1 MISAAELVVVEA
13 VAARLIQPRA
23 NLCSRNPTI
32 RAIQNNQT
40 NQIKLTSIMKTKL
53 VLLLVL
59 SLAAISPAFAQTPQ
73 ISLSGSAEVKVVPD
87 EIMLN
92 VAVETRA
99 ATLDPAR
106 LENDQKIAAVL
117 AFLKQ
122 SKIKDK
128 DVQTDYINIQP
139 DYNYNNGSS
148 ESHVKPVAYI
158 VRKNIE
164 IRLTDVAAFQDIL
177 TGLLTNGVNYVNGI
191 DFRTTQLRKYR
202 DQARA
207 MAIRAAREK
216 AGALVSEL
224 GAKLGK
230 VTSINANDSSGYYG
244 NYWGMNRGFNGFNN
258 VAQNVAA
265 VGGASDTGED
275 TFAVGQISVS
285 ATVNVS
291 FLIE

>member
-1 MISAAELVVVEA
+1 
-13 VAARLIQPRA
+13 
-23 NLCSRNPTI
+23 
-32 RAIQNNQT
+32 
-40 NQIKLTSIMKTKL
+40 MKTKYI
-53 VLLLVL
+53 LLLALAV
-59 SLAAISPAFAQTPQ
+59 AAISPALAQTVPPPQ
-73 ISLSGSAEVKVVPD
+73 ISLSGSAEVKVAPD

-92 VAVETRA
+92 VAVETRSE
-99 ATLDPAR
+99 TLEPAR

-122 SKIKDK
+122 SKIKDQN
-128 DVQTDYINIQP
+128 VQMDYINIQP
-139 DYNYNNGSS
+139 DYNYNNNSGA
-148 ESHVKPVAYI
+148 SHVKPVAYI

-164 IRLTDVAAFQDIL
+164 IRLTEVGGFQNIL

-207 MAIRAAREK
+207 MAARAAKEK
-216 AGALVSEL
+216 ALALTTEL

-230 VTSINANDSSGYYG
+230 VTSISAYDNGGYAN
-244 NYWGMNRGFNGFNN
+244 NYWGMNRGFNFNGSN
-258 VAQNVAA
+258 NSAQNGAA
-265 VGGASDTGED
+265 GGGASDTAED

>member
-1 MISAAELVVVEA
+1 
-13 VAARLIQPRA
+13 
-23 NLCSRNPTI
+23 
-32 RAIQNNQT
+32 
-40 NQIKLTSIMKTKL
+40 MKTKF
-53 VLLLVL
+53 VLFLAL
-59 SLAAISPAFAQTPQ
+59 SLTAASPAFSQTTPPPQ
-73 ISLSGSAEVKVVPD
+73 ISLSGSAEVKVAPD
-87 EIMLN
+87 EIMLS

-99 ATLDPAR
+99 ETLDPAR

-117 AFLKQ
+117 AFLQQ
-122 SKIKDK
+122 SKIADK
-128 DVQTDYINIQP
+128 DVQMDYINVQP
-139 DYNYNNGSS
+139 DYNYNNNSS

-164 IRLTDVAAFQDIL
+164 IRLTEVAAFQNIL

-191 DFRTTQLRKYR
+191 DFRTMQLRKYR

-207 MAIRAAREK
+207 TAIRCAKEK
-216 AGALVSEL
+216 AQALVAEL
-224 GAKLGK
+224 GSKLGK

-244 NYWGMNRGFNGFNN
+244 NYWGVNRGFNGYNN
-258 VAQNVAA
+258 PGQNVSGSA
-265 VGGASDTGED
+265 GGGETSDTADD

>member
-1 MISAAELVVVEA
+1 
-13 VAARLIQPRA
+13 
-23 NLCSRNPTI
+23 
-32 RAIQNNQT
+32 
-40 NQIKLTSIMKTKL
+40 MKNKFGL
-53 VLLLVL
+53 FLAL
-59 SLAAISPAFAQTPQ
+59 SLAAASPAFAQIVQPPPQ
-73 ISLSGSAEVKVVPD
+73 ISLSGSAEVKVAPD

-92 VAVETRA
+92 VAVETRSE
-99 ATLDPAR
+99 TLEPAR
-106 LENDQKIAAVL
+106 LENDEKIAAVL

-139 DYNYNNGSS
+139 DYNYNNSS
-148 ESHVKPVAYI
+148 SASHVKPVAYI
-158 VRKNIE
+158 VRKNLE
-164 IRLTDVAAFQDIL
+164 IRLTEVAGFQNIL

-202 DQARA
+202 DEART

-216 AGALVSEL
+216 AAALTSEL

-230 VTSINANDSSGYYG
+230 VTSINAYDNSGYFGGYG
-244 NYWGMNRGFNGFNN
+244 GMNRGFNGYNSSIQN
-258 VAQNVAA
+258 QNVAA
-265 VGGASDTGED
+265 GGGVSDTAED
-275 TFAVGQISVS
+275 TFAVGQISVT

>member
-1 MISAAELVVVEA
+1 
-13 VAARLIQPRA
+13 
-23 NLCSRNPTI
+23 
-32 RAIQNNQT
+32 
-40 NQIKLTSIMKTKL
+40 MKTKL
-53 VLLLVL
+53 VLLVAL
-59 SLAAISPAFAQTPQ
+59 SLAAASPALAQAVPPPQ
-73 ISLSGSAEVKVVPD
+73 ISLSGSAEVKVAPD

-92 VAVETRA
+92 VAVETRSE
-99 ATLDPAR
+99 TLEPAR

-128 DVQTDYINIQP
+128 DVQMDYINIQP
-139 DYNYNNGSS
+139 DYNYNNSS
-148 ESHVKPVAYI
+148 SASHVKPVAYI
-158 VRKNIE
+158 VRKNLE
-164 IRLTDVAAFQDIL
+164 IRLTDVAGFQNIL

-207 MAIRAAREK
+207 AAIRAAKEK
-216 AGALVSEL
+216 ATALTSEL

-230 VTSINANDSSGYYG
+230 VTSINAYDNSGYSG
-244 NYWGMNRGFNGFNN
+244 NYWGMNRGFNGYNN
-258 VAQNVAA
+258 VAQNQTVAA
-265 VGGASDTGED
+265 GGGGVSDTADD

>member
-1 MISAAELVVVEA
+1 
-13 VAARLIQPRA
+13 
-23 NLCSRNPTI
+23 
-32 RAIQNNQT
+32 
-40 NQIKLTSIMKTKL
+40 MKTKF
-53 VLLLVL
+53 VLLLAL
-59 SLAAISPAFAQTPQ
+59 LLAATSPALTQTAPPPQ
-73 ISLSGSAEVKVVPD
+73 ISLSGSAEVKVAPD

-92 VAVETRA
+92 VAVETRSE
-99 ATLDPAR
+99 TLEPAR
-106 LENDQKIAAVL
+106 LENDQKIAAAL

-128 DVQTDYINIQP
+128 EVQTDYINIQP
-139 DYNYNNGSS
+139 DYNYNNSS
-148 ESHVKPVAYI
+148 SASHVKPVAYI

-164 IRLTDVAAFQDIL
+164 IRLTDVANFQNIL
-177 TGLLTNGVNYVNGI
+177 TGLLTNGVNYVNGV

-207 MAIRAAREK
+207 MAIRAAKEK
-216 AGALVSEL
+216 AAALTSEL

-230 VTSINANDSSGYYG
+230 VTSINAYDNSGYSG
-244 NYWGMNRGFNGFNN
+244 NYWGMNRGFNGYNN
-258 VAQNVAA
+258 GAQNQSVAGG
-265 VGGASDTGED
+265 VGGTSDAAED

>member
-1 MISAAELVVVEA
+1 
-13 VAARLIQPRA
+13 
-23 NLCSRNPTI
+23 
-32 RAIQNNQT
+32 
-40 NQIKLTSIMKTKL
+40 MKTKL
-53 VLLLVL
+53 VLSLAL
-59 SLAAISPAFAQTPQ
+59 SLAVFSPAHAQTAPPPQ
-73 ISLSGSAEVKVVPD
+73 ISLSGSAEVKVAPD

-99 ATLDPAR
+99 QTLEPAR

-122 SKIKDK
+122 SKIKDQE
-128 DVQTDYINIQP
+128 VQIDYINIQP

-164 IRLTDVAAFQDIL
+164 IRLVEVANFQNIL
-177 TGLLTNGVNYVNGI
+177 TGLLTNGVNYVNDI

-207 MAIRAAREK
+207 MAIRAAKEK
-216 AGALVSEL
+216 AGALTSEL

-230 VTSINANDSSGYYG
+230 VTSINAYDNSGYSG
-244 NYWGMNRGFNGFNN
+244 NYWGMNHGFNGNN
-258 VAQNVAA
+258 NAVQNVAA
-265 VGGASDTGED
+265 VGGASDAAED
-275 TFAVGQISVS
+275 TFAVGQISVT

>member
-1 MISAAELVVVEA
+1 
-13 VAARLIQPRA
+13 
-23 NLCSRNPTI
+23 
-32 RAIQNNQT
+32 
-40 NQIKLTSIMKTKL
+40 MKTKL

-59 SLAAISPAFAQTPQ
+59 SLAAIPPAFAQTAQPPQ
-73 ISLSGSAEVKVVPD
+73 ISLSGWAEVKVAPD

-106 LENDQKIAAVL
+106 QENDQKIAAVL

-128 DVQTDYINIQP
+128 DAQTDYINIQP

-230 VTSINANDSSGYYG
+230 VTSINANDGSGYYG

-258 VAQNVAA
+258 VAQNVAS

>member
-1 MISAAELVVVEA
+1 
-13 VAARLIQPRA
+13 
-23 NLCSRNPTI
+23 
-32 RAIQNNQT
+32 
-40 NQIKLTSIMKTKL
+40 MKTKF
-53 VLLLVL
+53 VLLLAL
-59 SLAAISPAFAQTPQ
+59 SLAAASPAFAQTTPPPQ
-73 ISLSGSAEVKVVPD
+73 ISLSGSAEVKVAPD

-92 VAVETRA
+92 VVVETRNE
-99 ATLDPAR
+99 TLEPAR

-122 SKIKDK
+122 GKIKDK

-139 DYNYNNGSS
+139 DYNYNNSS
-148 ESHVKPVAYI
+148 SASHVKPVAYI
-158 VRKNIE
+158 VRKNLE
-164 IRLTDVAAFQDIL
+164 IRLTDVSGFQNIL

-207 MAIRAAREK
+207 MAIRAAKEK
-216 AGALVSEL
+216 AAALTSEL

-230 VTSINANDSSGYYG
+230 VTSINAYDNSGYAG
-244 NYWGMNRGFNGFNN
+244 NYWGMNRGFNGYNN
-258 VAQNVAA
+258 AGQNQSVAT
-265 VGGASDTGED
+265 GGSGVSDTAED

>member
-1 MISAAELVVVEA
+1 MNRQNELGYECRLWIIQYILKFEA
-13 VAARLIQPRA
+13 HHF
-23 NLCSRNPTI
+23 
-32 RAIQNNQT
+32 
-40 NQIKLTSIMKTKL
+40 MKKQFSL
-53 VLLLVL
+53 AVVLLIL
-59 SLAAISPAFAQTPQ
+59 SFTSAFSQAWEQPKPQ
-73 ISLSGSAEVKVVPD
+73 ISVSGSAEVKVAPD

-106 LENDQKIAAVL
+106 LENDQKIAAAL

-128 DVQTDYINIQP
+128 DVQTDYISIQP
-139 DYNYNNGSS
+139 DYDYNNGSS

-164 IRLTDVAAFQDIL
+164 IRLTEVAGFQDIL
-177 TGLLTNGVNYVNGI
+177 TGLLTNGVNYVSGV
-191 DFRTTQLRKYR
+191 DFRTTQLRKFR

-207 MAIRAAREK
+207 MAIRAAKEK
-216 AGALVSEL
+216 AVALTSEL

-258 VAQNVAA
+258 AIQNIGGGGGAGG
-265 VGGASDTGED
+265 GGASDTGDD

>member
-1 MISAAELVVVEA
+1 
-13 VAARLIQPRA
+13 
-23 NLCSRNPTI
+23 
-32 RAIQNNQT
+32 
-40 NQIKLTSIMKTKL
+40 MKTKIIVFL
-53 VLLLVL
+53 ALM
-59 SLAAISPAFAQTPQ
+59 LAAMSPALAQTTPPPQ
-73 ISLSGSAEVKVVPD
+73 ISLSGSAEVKVAPD

-92 VAVETRA
+92 VAVETRS
-99 ATLDPAR
+99 ATLEPAR

-128 DVQTDYINIQP
+128 DIQMDYINIQP
-139 DYNYNNGSS
+139 DYNYDNSLS
-148 ESHVKPVAYI
+148 QSHVKPLAYI
-158 VRKNIE
+158 VRKNLE
-164 IRLTDVAAFQDIL
+164 IRLVDVAGFQNIL

-202 DQARA
+202 DQARG
-207 MAIRAAREK
+207 MAIRAAKEK
-216 AGALVSEL
+216 AQALTSEL

-230 VTSINANDSSGYYG
+230 VTSINANDYSGYYG

-258 VAQNVAA
+258 AIQNQTAA
-265 VGGASDTGED
+265 TGGGASDAPED